1 MKENR
6 TELFVGF
13 FLLIGLLLL
22 GFLVLKF
29 GNFGDRFE
37 ETYSLTVTFDDGG
50 GLLKGTDV
58 RLGGVKIGRLAES
71 PTVNLDNYGGAIVS
85 LDIYD
90 DFQIPEGAKFSIGT
104 SGLLGD
110 AMIEIKVP
118 DNRTE
123 KFIAP
128 DSKIKGERIT
138 GLGALASSAESLS
151 NKGQVVLEDVRSALG
166 DIGSAVEKLNQSIL
180 REENL
185 QSFNHAVAELADALD
200 SINNKVLGDDNTD
213 NLRELLANMKK
224 ASVKVDA
231 AAEKIGPILDNGSET
246 ISAIEPGLKKLTA
259 AAEGADKAFE
269 RINNGSGILNSI
281 LKDEELKKDFKGF
294 IANLRRNGILFY
306 KDSSIR
312 NTEPLNSRRK
322 GSFSPR

>member
-37 ETYSLTVTFDDGG
+37 ETYSLTVTFEDGG
-50 GLLKGTDV
+50 GLIKGTDV
-58 RLGGVKIGRLAES
+58 RLGGVKIGRLADA
-71 PTVNLDNYGGAIVS
+71 PTVNLENYGGAIVN
-85 LDIYD
+85 LEIYD
-90 DFQIPEGAKFSIGT
+90 DFQIPEGAKFSIGS

-110 AMIEIKVP
+110 AMIEIQVP
-118 DNRTE
+118 NDRTGN
-123 KFIAP
+123 FIEAG
-128 DSKIKGERIT
+128 SRIKGERIT

-151 NKGQVVLEDVRSALG
+151 NKGQIVLEDVRSALG
-166 DIGSAVEKLNQSIL
+166 DIGSAVEKLDQNIL

-185 QSFNHAVAELADALD
+185 QSFNRAVSELADALD
-200 SINNKVLGDDNTD
+200 AINNKVLGDDNTN
-213 NLRELLANMKK
+213 NLHDLLANMKQ
-224 ASVKVDA
+224 ASIKVDA

-246 ISAIEPGLKKLTA
+246 NRANETGLKKLTA
-259 AAEGADKAFE
+259 AAEGAAKAFE
-269 RINNGSGILNSI
+269 RINNGGGILSSI
-281 LKDEELKKDFKGF
+281 LKDEEMKKDFKGF

-306 KDSSIR
+306 KDNSNKNI
-312 NTEPLNSRRK
+312 EPPNSRRR

>member
-231 AAEKIGPILDNGSET
+231 AAEKIGPILDNGSAT
-246 ISAIEPGLKKLTA
+246 ISVIEPGLKKLTA

>member
-90 DFQIPEGAKFSIGT
+90 DFQIPEGATFSIGT

-128 DSKIKGERIT
+128 NSKIKGERIT

-166 DIGSAVEKLNQSIL
+166 DIGSAVEKLDQSIL

-200 SINNKVLGDDNTD
+200 AINNKVLGDDNTD
-213 NLRELLANMKK
+213 NLRELLVNMKK

-246 ISAIEPGLKKLTA
+246 ISAIEPGLQKLTA

-269 RINNGSGILNSI
+269 KINNGSGILNSI

>member
-231 AAEKIGPILDNGSET
+231 AAEKIGPILDNGSAT

>member
-37 ETYSLTVTFDDGG
+37 ETYSLTVTFEDGG
-50 GLLKGTDV
+50 GLIKGTDV
-58 RLGGVKIGRLAES
+58 RLGGVKIGRLADA
-71 PTVNLDNYGGAIVS
+71 PTVNLENYGGAIVE
-85 LDIYD
+85 
-90 DFQIPEGAKFSIGT
+90 IPEGAKFSIGT

-110 AMIEIKVP
+110 AMIAIEVP
-118 DNRTE
+118 NDRTGN
-123 KFIAP
+123 FIAP
-128 DSKIKGERIT
+128 GSKIKGERIT

-151 NKGQVVLEDVRSALG
+151 NKGQAVLEDVRSALG
-166 DIGSAVEKLNQSIL
+166 DIGSAVEKLDQNIL

-185 QSFNHAVAELADALD
+185 KSFNRAVAELADALD
-200 SINNKVLGDDNTD
+200 AINNKVLGDDNTN
-213 NLRELLANMKK
+213 NLRELLANMKQ
-224 ASVKVDA
+224 ASIKVDA

-269 RINNGSGILNSI
+269 RINNGGGVLTSI

-306 KDSSIR
+306 KDSSTENAESPNIR
-312 NTEPLNSRRK
+312 RRNSF
-322 GSFSPR
+322 GPR

>member
-90 DFQIPEGAKFSIGT
+90 DFQIPEGATFSIGT

-185 QSFNHAVAELADALD
+185 QSFNHAVTELADALD

-213 NLRELLANMKK
+213 NL
-224 ASVKVDA
+224 
-231 AAEKIGPILDNGSET
+231 
-246 ISAIEPGLKKLTA
+246 
-259 AAEGADKAFE
+259 
-269 RINNGSGILNSI
+269 
-281 LKDEELKKDFKGF
+281 
-294 IANLRRNGILFY
+294 
-306 KDSSIR
+306 
-312 NTEPLNSRRK
+312 
-322 GSFSPR
+322 

>member
-128 DSKIKGERIT
+128 NSKIKGERIT

-151 NKGQVVLEDVRSALG
+151 NKGQVVLSVCLAVAGWFAVETYSQAQRISAL
-166 DIGSAVEKLNQSIL
+166 E
-180 REENL
+180 
-185 QSFNHAVAELADALD
+185 
-200 SINNKVLGDDNTD
+200 
-213 NLRELLANMKK
+213 
-224 ASVKVDA
+224 
-231 AAEKIGPILDNGSET
+231 
-246 ISAIEPGLKKLTA
+246 
-259 AAEGADKAFE
+259 E
-269 RINNGSGILNSI
+269 RIESMRDAIASLKANGGN
-281 LKDEELKKDFKGF
+281 KE
-294 IANLRRNGILFY
+294 
-306 KDSSIR
+306 
-312 NTEPLNSRRK
+312 
-322 GSFSPR
+322 

>member
-50 GLLKGTDV
+50 GLIKGTDV

-110 AMIEIKVP
+110 AMIEIEVP
-118 DNRTE
+118 DNRTG
-123 KFIAP
+123 KFITP

-166 DIGSAVEKLNQSIL
+166 DIGSAVEKLDQSIL

-200 SINNKVLGDDNTD
+200 AINNKVLGDDNTD
-213 NLRELLANMKK
+213 NLRELLVNMKK

-246 ISAIEPGLKKLTA
+246 ISAIEPGLQKLTA

-269 RINNGSGILNSI
+269 KINNGSGILNSI

-306 KDSSIR
+306 KDNSIR
-312 NTEPLNSRRK
+312 NSEPLNSRRK

>member
-58 RLGGVKIGRLAES
+58 RLGGVKIGRLADS

-110 AMIEIKVP
+110 AMIEIEVP

-128 DSKIKGERIT
+128 NSKIKGERIT

-166 DIGSAVEKLNQSIL
+166 DIGSAVEKLDQSIL

-200 SINNKVLGDDNTD
+200 AINNKVLGDDNTD
-213 NLRELLANMKK
+213 NLRELLVNMKK

-246 ISAIEPGLKKLTA
+246 ISAIEPGLQKLTA

-269 RINNGSGILNSI
+269 KINNGSGILNSI

-306 KDSSIR
+306 KDNSIR
-312 NTEPLNSRRK
+312 NSEPLNSRRK

>member
-50 GLLKGTDV
+50 GLIKGTDV
-58 RLGGVKIGRLAES
+58 RLGGVKIGRLAEA
-71 PTVNLDNYGGAIVS
+71 PTVNLENYGGAIVK
-85 LDIYD
+85 LEIYD

-110 AMIEIKVP
+110 AMIEIEVP
-118 DNRTE
+118 NDRTGN
-123 KFIAP
+123 FIAAG
-128 DSKIKGERIT
+128 SKIKGERIT

-151 NKGQVVLEDVRSALG
+151 NKGQAVLEDVRSALG
-166 DIGSAVEKLNQSIL
+166 DIGSAVEKLDQNIL

-185 QSFNHAVAELADALD
+185 KSFNRAVAELADALD
-200 SINNKVLGDDNTD
+200 AINNKVLGDDNTN

-224 ASVKVDA
+224 ASIKVDA
-231 AAEKIGPILDNGSET
+231 AAEKIGPILDSGSET

-269 RINNGSGILNSI
+269 RINNGGGVLASI

-294 IANLRRNGILFY
+294 MANLRKNGILFY
-306 KDSSIR
+306 KDSS
-312 NTEPLNSRRK
+312 TENAESPNFRRRS
-322 GSFSPR
+322 SFGPR

>member
-50 GLLKGTDV
+50 GLIKGTDV
-58 RLGGVKIGRLAES
+58 RLGGVKIGRLADAPS
-71 PTVNLDNYGGAIVS
+71 VNLENYGGAIVN
-85 LDIYD
+85 LEIYD

-110 AMIEIKVP
+110 AMIEIEVP
-118 DNRTE
+118 NDRTG
-123 KFIAP
+123 KFIAAG
-128 DSKIKGERIT
+128 SQIKGERIT

-166 DIGSAVEKLNQSIL
+166 DIGSAVEKLDQNIL

-185 QSFNHAVAELADALD
+185 QSFNRAVSELADAL
-200 SINNKVLGDDNTD
+200 NV
-213 NLRELLANMKK
+213 
-224 ASVKVDA
+224 
-231 AAEKIGPILDNGSET
+231 
-246 ISAIEPGLKKLTA
+246 EP
-259 AAEGADKAFE
+259 
-269 RINNGSGILNSI
+269 R
-281 LKDEELKKDFKGF
+281 
-294 IANLRRNGILFY
+294 
-306 KDSSIR
+306 
-312 NTEPLNSRRK
+312 
-322 GSFSPR
+322 

>member
-37 ETYSLTVTFDDGG
+37 DTYSLTVTFDDGG

-110 AMIEIKVP
+110 AMIEIEVP
-118 DNRTE
+118 NDRTG

-128 DSKIKGERIT
+128 DSKIKGARIT

-200 SINNKVLGDDNTD
+200 AINNKVLGDDNTD

-231 AAEKIGPILDNGSET
+231 AAEKIGPILDNGSAT